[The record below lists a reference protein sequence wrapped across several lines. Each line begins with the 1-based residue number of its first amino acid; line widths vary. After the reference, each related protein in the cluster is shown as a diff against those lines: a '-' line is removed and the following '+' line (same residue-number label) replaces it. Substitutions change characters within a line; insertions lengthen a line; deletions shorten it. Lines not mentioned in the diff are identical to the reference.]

1 MTVFPCI
8 VLKAGRSSSDLKP
21 SIPEMGEKCDLFQAF
36 LGVSLRY
43 LGEHDAESDEKKERS
58 RKKRFLGCSAM
69 LCERADALTAL
80 GGVAGYLENGIF

>member
-8 VLKAGRSSSDLKP
+8 VLKAGHSCSDLKP

-43 LGEHDAESDEKKERS
+43 LGAYVARSDEKRERK
-58 RKKRFLGCSAM
+58 RKKRFL
-69 LCERADALTAL
+69 
-80 GGVAGYLENGIF
+80 